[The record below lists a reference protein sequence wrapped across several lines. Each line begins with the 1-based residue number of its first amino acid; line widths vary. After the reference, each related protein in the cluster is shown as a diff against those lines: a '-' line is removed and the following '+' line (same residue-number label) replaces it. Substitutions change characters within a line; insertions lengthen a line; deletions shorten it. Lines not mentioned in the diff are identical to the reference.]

1 MNKYFENRAL
11 AAEETKWWTTATSE
25 DFWKFADKVQDET
38 LDEARH
44 LFGHLAVANK
54 DTLQRILIQYRFFT
68 VYYIPDLAFIIA
80 RLEDG
85 AMSSFLAD
93 ILNDELGHGDP
104 KNAHPVLYD
113 KFLATIDVD
122 PSDIKAGA
130 LKENINLLQEARR
143 QLVSDEYSTEFA
155 IGLRGMGGECV
166 CQVYIAELFAALS
179 KNSIIKQNKNSIDWT
194 FWDLHVGEHDI
205 EHREETRRLIDEE
218 ILQKGGVGL
227 QHLGAGYDASITSW
241 KQFWKNIFD
250 LKNIEPASKR
260 LPKLVQV
267 PPMSLSSLVSQRKA
281 T

>member
-1 MNKYFENRAL
+1 MNKHFENGSL
-11 AAEETKWWTTATSE
+11 VTGKAAWWTTATSE
-25 DFWKFADKVQDET
+25 EFWKFADKVQDET
-38 LDEARH
+38 LDEARQV
-44 LFGHLAVANK
+44 FSYLAVADK

-80 RLEDG
+80 RLQDG
-85 AMSSFLAD
+85 AMRSFLAD

-104 KNAHPVLYD
+104 ENAHPNLYD

-122 PSDIKAGA
+122 LSDIEEVA
-130 LKENINLLQEARR
+130 LRSNIDLLQEARR

-179 KNSIIKQNKNSIDWT
+179 KNSFIKEHKNAIDWT

-218 ILQKGGVGL
+218 IVKKGGVGL
-227 QHLGAGYDASITSW
+227 QHLGAGYDASISSW

-250 LKNIEPASKR
+250 LKDFGPTSKR
-260 LPKLVQV
+260 LPKQVQV
-267 PPMSLSSLVSQRKA
+267 PPVSLSSLVS
-281 T
+281 